1 MGHNNLSSYWGISTI
16 KSKHKL
22 SWAVSI
28 RAKISVHHD
37 IRIQQP
43 QQIMKMEA
51 LIGYCWRGSFDPQC
65 EYFMNNE
72 EKWNIYSHWQTGG
85 PYGQIFISRYLEPG
99 ISVSLPGCTL
109 TKSRGSI
116 TISIIF
122 GFHHLTRVLIGA
134 KSPCHSK
141 VPVKA
146 DSDSHQQSAS
156 LLTNN
161 VFLLSGLVCTILPVD
176 R

>member
-1 MGHNNLSSYWGISTI
+1 MEYLQPLADRRSIWADIYQPIFRARHIGIT
-16 KSKHKL
+16 
-22 SWAVSI
+22 
-28 RAKISVHHD
+28 
-37 IRIQQP
+37 
-43 QQIMKMEA
+43 
-51 LIGYCWRGSFDPQC
+51 
-65 EYFMNNE
+65 
-72 EKWNIYSHWQTGG
+72 TG
-85 PYGQIFISRYLEPG
+85 LH
-99 ISVSLPGCTL
+99 CNK
-109 TKSRGSI
+109 KSRGSI